1 MQFSIMGLVIPLALE
16 MLVEGGVLYLIFTD
30 INSVY
35 VLELLFGYAGCY
47 NYLLC
52 DETILFKIK
61 QVKFA
66 IQKFLILKLYCD
78 IMGKD

>member
-1 MQFSIMGLVIPLALE
+1 MPE
-16 MLVEGGVLYLIFTD
+16 
-30 INSVY
+30 
-35 VLELLFGYAGCY
+35 CY
-47 NYLLC
+47 NYLLS